1 MSIRDGQG
9 VSLLYCLPGRLPPS
23 DAGTVLLQY
32 RLSIQGANI
41 GKQCW
46 WLGQI
51 FYVVTCVAAKL
62 SIIITLLRITV
73 ERIYAWVLYGAIA
86 LATGVGLV
94 FLFFTI
100 FQCQPVDFFWNRDS
114 EQGTCIDSDVLI
126 AIAYL
131 YSVGA
136 AITDLTIGLLPVAL
150 IWNLR
155 MSRRNKQAIMGIL
168 GIGCM
173 CVFLKYPKTRRQLL
187 TAITVQVLPSSFGFL
202 SFVIIRTG
210 NSSVCAYFNSIIV
223 YSLI

>member
-1 MSIRDGQG
+1 MQISIK
-9 VSLLYCLPGRLPPS
+9 
-23 DAGTVLLQY
+23 
-32 RLSIQGANI
+32 GANI

-73 ERIYAWVLYGAIA
+73 ERIHAWILYGAMA
-86 LATGVGLV
+86 LATAVGLV

-100 FQCQPVDFFWNRDS
+100 FECRPVDFFWNRYS
-114 EQGTCIDSDVLI
+114 EQGTCIDPDVLI

-155 MSRRNKQAIMGIL
+155 MSRRKKQAIIGIL

-173 CVFLKYPKTRRQLL
+173 CVILAYPKTRGQ
-187 TAITVQVLPSSFGFL
+187 
-202 SFVIIRTG
+202 
-210 NSSVCAYFNSIIV
+210 
-223 YSLI
+223 